1 VADDDGAIPGIR
13 QFIKRVEDD
22 YAEWDTRQLPWFR
35 GEPGRDDVK
44 PLLPSVWRGDH
55 EENAL
60 LQFFRMKAPV
70 LDLEFIPDRGNT
82 DQWLFL
88 ARHMGLPT
96 RLLDWTEGALI
107 ALYFALK
114 DTKPK
119 DDRRPRVWML
129 NPMELNAKSVD
140 GPGPVPNAPTL
151 TWKEDERP
159 GRRNIY
165 KVNVDAAWELDTGGT
180 QLPVA
185 IHPTNVHPL
194 MSAQHSC
201 FTIHGQRKEGLHA
214 MVGEDCLREYEIE
227 LTDDFTKN
235 EGLEE
240 LRRLGISQSALF
252 PTARGLAEELDW
264 LRERLPGHWE
274 N

>member
-1 VADDDGAIPGIR
+1 MAGDDNLITGIR
-13 QFIKRVEDD
+13 QLIKRVEDD
-22 YAEWDTRQLPWFR
+22 YAAWETRQLPWFR
-35 GEPGRDDVK
+35 GEPGRDDVD

-70 LDLEFIPDRGNT
+70 RDLEFVPDRGAT

-88 ARHMGLPT
+88 ARHVGLPT
-96 RLLDWTEGALI
+96 RCLDWTEGLLI
-107 ALYFALK
+107 SLYFALR

-129 NPMELNAKSVD
+129 NPRILNGKSLT
-140 GPGPVPNAPTL
+140 GSPPVENSPTL
-151 TWKEDERP
+151 TWKEDKRP
-159 GRRNIY
+159 GRRNLY
-165 KVNVDAAWELDTGGT
+165 KTNIDAAWTGEEGT
-180 QLPVA
+180 MYPVA

-201 FTIHGQRKEGLHA
+201 FTIHGRQKEGLHA
-214 MVGEDCLREYEIE
+214 MVGEDCLRGYKIK
-227 LTDDFTKN
+227 LTEDFTKDD
-235 EGLEE
+235 GLEQ

-252 PTARGLAEELDW
+252 PTAEGLAEELDW
-264 LRERLPGHWE
+264 LRERLPGDWKT
-274 N
+274 